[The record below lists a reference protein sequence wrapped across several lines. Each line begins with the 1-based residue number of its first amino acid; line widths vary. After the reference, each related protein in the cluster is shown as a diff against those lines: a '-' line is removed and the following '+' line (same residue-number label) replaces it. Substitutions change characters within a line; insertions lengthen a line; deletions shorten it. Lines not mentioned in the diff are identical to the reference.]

1 MQLRNPK
8 TRDID
13 SYIDAELYLE
23 GEGWV
28 PNTSKPGTEKYDRLK
43 AGEFGEVEILPPR
56 PEPVPDEV
64 TPVQFRRALREQGL
78 RKQVDAY
85 LDSLPEE
92 DAEALRDDWDAA
104 TVIRRDDALVQQAA
118 DWMGL
123 DGDDL
128 DALFRLAATK

>member
-13 SYIDAELYLE
+13 VYIDAELYLD
-23 GEGWV
+23 GGWV

-56 PEPVPDEV
+56 PEPVPDSV

-78 RKQVDAY
+78 RKEVDDY
-85 LDSLPEE
+85 LDSLPPPQ
-92 DAEALRDDWDAA
+92 AEALRDDWEAA

-123 DGDDL
+123 DSDDL
-128 DALFRLAATK
+128 DALFQLAATK